1 MNNDYTSIKN
11 YLKSWFEKKIND
23 SINEEQCNKNF
34 FVESWIDSFEI
45 IVLIEDVEKY
55 FSIELGEK
63 QFEDRRIS
71 YINGLAELIF
81 EEKQRKN

>member
-34 FVESWIDSFEI
+34 FVESWIDSLEI